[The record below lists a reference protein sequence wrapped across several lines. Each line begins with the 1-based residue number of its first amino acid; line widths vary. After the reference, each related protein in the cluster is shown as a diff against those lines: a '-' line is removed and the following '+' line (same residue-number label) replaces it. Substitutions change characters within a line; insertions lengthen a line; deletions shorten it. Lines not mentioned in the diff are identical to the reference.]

1 MSKRHRVIVTDFIHD
16 ALEPEKSVLGDIADV
31 IALNAS
37 NEKELGG
44 KVEDAAALMIYHAI
58 FRLSGATIDRLRDC
72 RIITRCGVGYDNV
85 DLAAAR
91 ARGIP
96 VANVPDYGTEEV
108 ADSAIGMMLT
118 LTRGVHELN
127 SRLRDRKGEWKYSQ
141 VAPLYRLRGRTLGV
155 IGLGRI
161 GSAVALRGK
170 ALGMRVLFY
179 DPYTADGY
187 DKALGVVRAE
197 TLDELLRESY
207 VVTCHCP
214 LTDETR
220 HILNAR
226 TIAKMKRGSYLINNA
241 RGGVVDVTAI
251 PDALATGQLAGAGID
266 VLEIEPPSPDH
277 ALIAAWRNPDHPAH
291 HRLIVNPH
299 AAFYCEE
306 GLTEMRIKGAQSCRR
321 AILGQPL
328 RNIVNGVTIT
338 RAQPERPIS
347 A

>member
-1 MSKRHRVIVTDFIHD
+1 MPTRFKVIVTDFITD

-31 IALNAS
+31 VALNAS
-37 NEKELGG
+37 NEKDLAG

-58 FRLSGATIDRLRDC
+58 FRLSRATIDRLQNC

-91 ARGIP
+91 DRGIP

-108 ADSAIGMMLT
+108 ADSAIGMMLS

-127 SRLRDRKGEWKYSQ
+127 SRLRDGKGEWKYSQ
-141 VAPLYRLRGRTLGV
+141 AAPLYRLRGRTLGV

-179 DPYTADGY
+179 DPCVADGY
-187 DKALGVVRAE
+187 DKALGVTRAE
-197 TLDELLRESY
+197 TLDEVLRESY

-220 HILNAR
+220 HIINAR
-226 TIAKMKRGSYLINNA
+226 TIAKMKPGSYLINNA

-251 PDALATGQLAGAGID
+251 PEAIASGQLAGAGID
-266 VLEIEPPSPDH
+266 VLETEPPSPDH
-277 ALIAAWRNPDHPAH
+277 PLIAAWRNPAHPAY

-306 GLTEMRIKGAQSCRR
+306 GMTEMRVKGAQSCRR
-321 AILGQPL
+321 AILGHHL
-328 RNIVNGVTIT
+328 RNIVNGIPV
-338 RAQPERPIS
+338 APASRP
-347 A
+347 